1 MAIVEKGDGCSA
13 GISKFRRKVIGTPP
27 AWEGCCDKHD
37 EAYNWGGTEAD
48 RKEADKALRDCMKR
62 MGHGIRAQL
71 YYMAV
76 RTFGRSHFNYH

>member
-13 GISKFRRKVIGTPP
+13 GISKFWRKVIGTPP

-62 MGHGIRAQL
+62 MGARHSCTTLLHSCTYLWPQS
-71 YYMAV
+71 
-76 RTFGRSHFNYH
+76 F